1 MAKAKKIQ
9 MTNEKFAKLNKVQ
22 QKATLFAYFDNCCA
36 ACGCADIPHLN
47 IEHNQPKA
55 SFANKNDPAINAWEN
70 LQIMCSCC
78 NTQIKG
84 EILGMPR
91 LKPHAPIYDTRK
103 LHATRMAFR
112 LSCIEYKAKFGTT
125 RKPK

>member
-47 IEHNQPKA
+47 IEHNKPKA
-55 SFANKNDPAINAWEN
+55 SFPKNDPAINAWEN

-91 LKPHAPIYDTRK
+91 LEPHAPIYDTRK